1 MVAKTSIWVN
11 FVPMNALN
19 RKIRIAAVSYLNTK
33 PLTYGLTKGAIQDE
47 IELTFQY
54 PAQLAR
60 DLMEERVDLA
70 LVPVAMIPQ
79 LPNHQVVSEYC
90 IGTTGEVASVCL
102 FSDVPL
108 DEIEFIWLDYQSK
121 TSVALLR
128 ILLEKHW
135 KINPVLLDADKEFEK
150 NIHGKTAG
158 LVIGDRAFAQRNISR
173 YAFDLGLAWKELT
186 GFPFVFAVW
195 LSNKKLPEDF
205 VRAFN
210 LATGEGLNHLDEI
223 VQEAAFEGYN
233 LKKYYTENID
243 YHFNETKKESLNSFL
258 KLLPTD

>member
-1 MVAKTSIWVN
+1 
-11 FVPMNALN
+11 MNALN

-79 LPNHQVVSEYC
+79 LPNHQVVSDYC
-90 IGTTGEVASVCL
+90 IGTSGEVASVCL

-108 DEIEFIWLDYQSK
+108 DEIESIWLDYQSK
-121 TSVALLR
+121 TSVALLK

-135 KINPVLLDADKEFEK
+135 KINPTLLEADAGFESM
-150 NIHGKTAG
+150 IQGKTAG
-158 LVIGDRAFAQRNISR
+158 LVIGDRAFLQRKHSKYI
-173 YAFDLGLAWKELT
+173 YDLGKAWTEWT
-186 GFPFVFAVW
+186 GLPFVFAVW
-195 LSNKKLPEDF
+195 LSNKMLPEAF
-205 VRAFN
+205 VQTFN

-223 VQEAAFEGYN
+223 VQEAAFEGYD
-233 LKKYYTENID
+233 LKKYYTQNID
-243 YHFNETKKESLNSFL
+243 YHFNETKKESLKTFL
-258 KLLPTD
+258 KLLPGDR